1 MTIMDLKKQIRARQL
16 GHLYILYGEEFTIL
30 DEYIRMISE
39 QFKQVMNCESITD
52 IYPTL
57 TANSLLYNPK
67 DCLYVI
73 RNDKEFQS
81 NQKYW
86 KNLEKL
92 LQRKGCTVLFKYPS
106 LQKNT
111 QFYKRFE
118 GCVVLFDKLSPDII
132 KKYIK
137 QLIDVPDNFCDYLI
151 EVCGCDYG
159 RIKLEIDKVTN
170 LAQYDNISVEKAF
183 RSVVESGLIHQEVSG
198 EASDLVNCIME
209 RNIRDLSYYMEQS
222 IVRGD
227 NPIFILSMIHNTA
240 KALLQM
246 ELLGSKKNIGELTG
260 LNGFQI
266 ANAQKF
272 LGKFTENELVR
283 ILKLV
288 KYCDTGIKNGLMP
301 SELAIPYLIVHI
313 V

>member
-1 MTIMDLKKQIRARQL
+1 MTIMDLKKQIRAKQL
-16 GHLYILYGEEFTIL
+16 GNLYILYGEEFTIL
-30 DEYIRMISE
+30 DEYIRMMRE
-39 QFKQVMNCESITD
+39 QFKEVMNCESIAD
-52 IYPTL
+52 IYSTL

-67 DCLYVI
+67 DCIYII
-73 RNDKEFQS
+73 RHDKEFQS

-92 LQRKGCTVLFKYPS
+92 LQKKGCTVVFKYPS

-118 GCVVLFDKLSPDII
+118 SCIVLFDKLSPEII

-137 QLIDVPDNFCDYLI
+137 QMIDVPDTFCQYLI
-151 EVCGCDYG
+151 DVCGNDYG
-159 RIKLEIDKVTN
+159 RIKLEVDKVIN
-170 LAQYDNISVEKAF
+170 LAQYDNIPVEKAF
-183 RSVVESGLIHQEVSG
+183 RSVVESGLIHQEISG

-209 RNIRDLSYYMEQS
+209 RNIKDLPYYMEQS
-222 IVRGD
+222 TVRGD
-227 NPIFILSMIHNTA
+227 NPIFILSMIHNTT

-246 ELLGSKKNIGELTG
+246 ELLGSKKNMGELTG

-266 ANAQKF
+266 SNAQKY
-272 LGKFTENELVR
+272 LGNFTEKELVR

-288 KYCDTGIKNGLMP
+288 KKCDTGIKNGLMP
-301 SELAIPYLIVHI
+301 SELAVPYLIVNI